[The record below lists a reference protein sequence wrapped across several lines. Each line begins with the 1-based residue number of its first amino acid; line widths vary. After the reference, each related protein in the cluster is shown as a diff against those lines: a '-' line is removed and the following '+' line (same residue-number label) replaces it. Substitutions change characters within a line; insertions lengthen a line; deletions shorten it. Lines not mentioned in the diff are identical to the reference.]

1 MSKKIIEFSG
11 FFSFSEKKSSSC
23 EISPPKK
30 THQCVIILFLE
41 VMVLIITIISKVLH
55 MLDGPICRL
64 RLGVQK
70 YKTSNIKGPDDLNTL
85 TTVSY
90 ALRPS

>member
-1 MSKKIIEFSG
+1 
-11 FFSFSEKKSSSC
+11 
-23 EISPPKK
+23 
-30 THQCVIILFLE
+30 
-41 VMVLIITIISKVLH
+41 MVLIITIISKVLH

-85 TTVSY
+85 TTVSD
-90 ALRPS
+90 ALRPYWQNKEFLNFQKTILKLMFWNI

>member
-1 MSKKIIEFSG
+1 
-11 FFSFSEKKSSSC
+11 
-23 EISPPKK
+23 
-30 THQCVIILFLE
+30 
-41 VMVLIITIISKVLH
+41 MVLIITIISKVLH

-90 ALRPS
+90 ALRPSWQNKEFLNFQKTILKLMFWNIYLNNHL